1 MASMNAWPSV
11 SIKRGG
17 SPVISHKIVKCEWT
31 DTLGAIIE
39 RVDPSLSHKKSATL
53 IALFFSNQPTDPKL
67 LSGMPV
73 KQLLQLKWPN
83 YYDFFVIHTCVHTIN
98 QE

>member
-17 SPVISHKIVKCEWT
+17 LPVISHKIKCEWT
-31 DTLGAIIE
+31 DTLGAIVE
-39 RVDPSLSHKKSATL
+39 KVDPSLSHKKSATL
-53 IALFFSNQPTDPKL
+53 TAFFFSNRPTTDPEL

-73 KQLLQLKWPN
+73 KQLLQLKWP
-83 YYDFFVIHTCVHTIN
+83 
-98 QE
+98 

>member
-17 SPVISHKIVKCEWT
+17 STVVSHKIVKCEWT
-31 DTLGAIIE
+31 DTLRAIVE

-53 IALFFSNQPTDPKL
+53 IAFFFFSNRPTDPEL

-83 YYDFFVIHTCVHTIN
+83 V
-98 QE
+98 QK

>member
-17 SPVISHKIVKCEWT
+17 SPVVSHNIVKCEWT
-31 DTLGAIIE
+31 DTLRAIIE

-53 IALFFSNQPTDPKL
+53 IAFFFSNRPTDPEF

-73 KQLLQLKWPN
+73 KQLLQLKWP
-83 YYDFFVIHTCVHTIN
+83 
-98 QE
+98 